1 MRGRALLGR
10 KLRRQPVTQLGVLGR
25 QLIEKILLDAE
36 GRIRKHRS
44 SSLHVPAV
52 RSHLA
57 AGVRIHE
64 TAIPKAWRLGRSL
77 TSGYQAALELAQFL
91 CLLLVELPARIRQP
105 AEDIKLDEHSVP
117 AAVQLITTERPA

>member
-44 SSLHVPAV
+44 SSLHMPAV

-64 TAIPKAWRLGRSL
+64 TAIPKARRLGRSL
-77 TSGYQAALELAQFL
+77 TSGYQAALELAQFPGP
-91 CLLLVELPARIRQP
+91 LLVELPARIRPP
-105 AEDIKLDEHSVP
+105 AEHIELDEHAI